1 MFKAFEDLK
10 PENVFLSATGY
21 VKLVEFSLAKVV
33 NGRTG
38 ATELPTPQ
46 LATQKRWNF
55 YEFFVWAETPW
66 AFLVKLLF
74 FWGEIASEWKEE
86 VTLSTSTSSTLGLTP
101 SWAHL
106 NIWLLRWLEC
116 QDTIRCRWD
125 GMKCWWIKGVWINI
139 LTHLHVCIYC
149 IHTYVYIYVF

>member
-46 LATQKRWNF
+46 LATQKRWKF
-55 YEFFVWAETPW
+55 LVWAETPW
-66 AFLVKLLF
+66 TFLVKLLF
-74 FWGEIASEWKEE
+74 F
-86 VTLSTSTSSTLGLTP
+86 LGG
-101 SWAHL
+101 
-106 NIWLLRWLEC
+106 NR
-116 QDTIRCRWD
+116 IRMER
-125 GMKCWWIKGVWINI
+125 GGNTFHIKWRAAP
-139 LTHLHVCIYC
+139 
-149 IHTYVYIYVF
+149 

>member
-46 LATQKRWNF
+46 LATQKRWK
-55 YEFFVWAETPW
+55 FFVWAETPW
-66 AFLVKLLF
+66 TFLVKLLF
-74 FWGEIASEWKEE
+74 FGGEIASEWKEE
-86 VTLSTSTSSTLGLTP
+86 VTLSTSSGEQHLRTYTIVGTPEYLAPEMIGVSGHNQVSLG
-101 SWAHL
+101 WY
-106 NIWLLRWLEC
+106 E
-116 QDTIRCRWD
+116 
-125 GMKCWWIKGVWINI
+125 
-139 LTHLHVCIYC
+139 
-149 IHTYVYIYVF
+149 VFVD